1 MFDHDKTETV
11 GVKDLQTIMQS
22 LGRDPQEAV
31 DIVEELNFDPFGT
44 INFEDFLR
52 IMKSLENRL
61 GGNVNQDD
69 GEMQDHGE
77 GEEMPDPSHI
87 MDS

>member
-1 MFDHDKTETV
+1 
-11 GVKDLQTIMQS
+11 MQS

-44 INFEDFLR
+44 INFEEFLR

-61 GGNVNQDD
+61 GGNVN
-69 GEMQDHGE
+69 
-77 GEEMPDPSHI
+77 
-87 MDS
+87 

>member
-69 GEMQDHGE
+69 GAIGMQDDGE
-77 GEEMPDPSHI
+77 G
-87 MDS
+87 